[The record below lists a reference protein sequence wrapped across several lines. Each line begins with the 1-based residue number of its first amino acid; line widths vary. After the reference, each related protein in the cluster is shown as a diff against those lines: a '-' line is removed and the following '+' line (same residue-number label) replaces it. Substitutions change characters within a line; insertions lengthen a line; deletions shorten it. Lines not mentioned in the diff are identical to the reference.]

1 MAEFEL
7 KALITGVDRLSPAL
21 SKMQKKIRGF
31 KRQAEEASQG
41 GLALGGGLAA
51 GLTLSLKSY
60 ADQENAATGLKV
72 AMMDANGE
80 VGKSFQ
86 DINKLAIGLGNQLPG
101 TTADFQ
107 NMMQMLVR
115 QGIPA
120 ENILGGVGKATA
132 YLAVQLKKTPE
143 AAAEFAAKMQDA
155 TGTASEDMMG
165 LFDTIQKAFYL
176 GVDDTNMLSFFTK
189 TSSVLKMV
197 NKDGLQAAQSLAPI
211 SVMMDQMGMNGESA
225 GNALRKVIQSG
236 LSVKKIRDVNKVM
249 ARQKLGVQLDFTDGK
264 GSFGGL
270 DNMFKQ
276 LAKLRK
282 LTDVKRTGVL
292 KAIFGDDAETL
303 QVVNALIDKGKDG
316 YDQIQQKMNKQ
327 ASLNKRVQAQLG
339 TLSNLWEAMTG
350 TATNGLAAIGGAFSG
365 DAQNITQWLG
375 ELGEKF
381 TKFADENPRVIRGV
395 VGLAAGLAI
404 LKLGLMGV
412 GGAISIV
419 SRIMS
424 MTPIGM
430 IATAIAL
437 AAGLIITNWDV
448 VGPYFK
454 KLWETIGPYFEAGWE
469 LLKKVFAWSPLG
481 MVINNWGP
489 VVKWFQDMWDK
500 LKPIIEWFTD
510 SSGDTVDAINSAQWG
525 AGAYDAYGTG
535 IPARG
540 YTPYQAVDPAQS
552 NNASDATG
560 PNPFMINKASAPK
573 VDGEIKV
580 SFVNS
585 PPGIVRFD
593 LKFVEAGELSY
604 PTSGAATAQTL
615 MSSCSALDDCIS
627 DSFSGFSIDGVADFV
642 QNDVVGNASTMLGY
656 VSDAMKVV
664 DSAVS
669 DAARLLQGDISVLL
683 PPPSSGKN
691 FVEQVQKMWRT
702 GKRLYGNASDLVT
715 MIKTLSG
722 VSLGSDLQPRGV
734 WKTDSKTTA
743 TATQQRNVVASTLRT
758 TAISEAAYAVTRLPA
773 PTTSAVMQNATV
785 GQSTTPAQSTGWP
798 SVTHPALNNAPAV
811 KNTVDLP
818 TWEELTDIR
827 DTLNTAIDK
836 ELSRTTSDALFLALR
851 RVKADLNA
859 DINTR
864 LEQSARI
871 IQRTPDE
878 VLPALVLAA
887 TWFDNA
893 ARDADIIRRNA
904 ITHPGFVP
912 VIPLKVPVQ

>member
-1 MAEFEL
+1 MFLCPHEPQKPAAFAAAAIPPLTRQAIAKATKAKAGSNTSQVSPVISAVTEDLGKITFRPSITAYVVGDDCFDQRDRLIDALNKPGPGTLVHPTYGEL
-7 KALITGVDRLSPAL
+7 KVC
-21 SKMQKKIRGF
+21 
-31 KRQAEEASQG
+31 
-41 GLALGGGLAA
+41 
-51 GLTLSLKSY
+51 
-60 ADQENAATGLKV
+60 
-72 AMMDANGE
+72 
-80 VGKSFQ
+80 
-86 DINKLAIGLGNQLPG
+86 
-101 TTADFQ
+101 
-107 NMMQMLVR
+107 
-115 QGIPA
+115 
-120 ENILGGVGKATA
+120 
-132 YLAVQLKKTPE
+132 
-143 AAAEFAAKMQDA
+143 
-155 TGTASEDMMG
+155 
-165 LFDTIQKAFYL
+165 
-176 GVDDTNMLSFFTK
+176 
-189 TSSVLKMV
+189 
-197 NKDGLQAAQSLAPI
+197 
-211 SVMMDQMGMNGESA
+211 
-225 GNALRKVIQSG
+225 
-236 LSVKKIRDVNKVM
+236 
-249 ARQKLGVQLDFTDGK
+249 
-264 GSFGGL
+264 
-270 DNMFKQ
+270 
-276 LAKLRK
+276 
-282 LTDVKRTGVL
+282 
-292 KAIFGDDAETL
+292 
-303 QVVNALIDKGKDG
+303 
-316 YDQIQQKMNKQ
+316 
-327 ASLNKRVQAQLG
+327 
-339 TLSNLWEAMTG
+339 
-350 TATNGLAAIGGAFSG
+350 
-365 DAQNITQWLG
+365 
-375 ELGEKF
+375 
-381 TKFADENPRVIRGV
+381 
-395 VGLAAGLAI
+395 
-404 LKLGLMGV
+404 
-412 GGAISIV
+412 
-419 SRIMS
+419 
-424 MTPIGM
+424 
-430 IATAIAL
+430 
-437 AAGLIITNWDV
+437 
-448 VGPYFK
+448 
-454 KLWETIGPYFEAGWE
+454 
-469 LLKKVFAWSPLG
+469 
-481 MVINNWGP
+481 
-489 VVKWFQDMWDK
+489 
-500 LKPIIEWFTD
+500 
-510 SSGDTVDAINSAQWG
+510 
-525 AGAYDAYGTG
+525 
-535 IPARG
+535 
-540 YTPYQAVDPAQS
+540 
-552 NNASDATG
+552 
-560 PNPFMINKASAPK
+560 
-573 VDGEIKV
+573 VDGEVRV
-580 SFVNS
+580 STS
-585 PPGIVRFD
+585 KSEGRIVRFD

-669 DAARLLQGDISVLL
+669 DAAKLLQGDISVLL

-773 PTTSAVMQNATV
+773 PTTSAVMQNSAV
-785 GQSTTPAQSTGWP
+785 GQATTPAQSTGWP

>member
-80 VGKSFQ
+80 VGKRFQ

-236 LSVKKIRDVNKVM
+236 LSVKKIRDVNKIM

-270 DNMFKQ
+270 DNMFRQ

-365 DAQNITQWLG
+365 DAKNITQWLG

-412 GGAISIV
+412 GSAISIV

-535 IPARG
+535 IPPRGYTPYPAQSNNASGDTVDAINSAQWGAGAYDAYGTGIPARG
-540 YTPYQAVDPAQS
+540 YTPYPAVDPAQS

-585 PPGIVRFD
+585 PPGMRVMETR
-593 LKFVEAGELSY
+593 S
-604 PTSGAATAQTL
+604 
-615 MSSCSALDDCIS
+615 
-627 DSFSGFSIDGVADFV
+627 SGF
-642 QNDVVGNASTMLGY
+642 
-656 VSDAMKVV
+656 
-664 DSAVS
+664 
-669 DAARLLQGDISVLL
+669 
-683 PPPSSGKN
+683 
-691 FVEQVQKMWRT
+691 
-702 GKRLYGNASDLVT
+702 
-715 MIKTLSG
+715 
-722 VSLGSDLQPRGV
+722 
-734 WKTDSKTTA
+734 
-743 TATQQRNVVASTLRT
+743 
-758 TAISEAAYAVTRLPA
+758 
-773 PTTSAVMQNATV
+773 
-785 GQSTTPAQSTGWP
+785 
-798 SVTHPALNNAPAV
+798 
-811 KNTVDLP
+811 
-818 TWEELTDIR
+818 
-827 DTLNTAIDK
+827 
-836 ELSRTTSDALFLALR
+836 
-851 RVKADLNA
+851 
-859 DINTR
+859 DINH
-864 LEQSARI
+864 
-871 IQRTPDE
+871 D
-878 VLPALVLAA
+878 VGY
-887 TWFDNA
+887 
-893 ARDADIIRRNA
+893 
-904 ITHPGFVP
+904 THIGR
-912 VIPLKVPVQ
+912 